1 MPLLEDDLD
10 VDELDPALE
19 AMMAVADATS
29 SQLQSEIVG
38 NDEMDEMA
46 ALEAAALAAP
56 PQCHCQLSVSATRSQ
71 TMSSVMAVLVTSS
84 ALKTAR
90 GVASAPEVAPS
101 LGNRFRLSLLAGALR
116 PPASTTMPSRPLC
129 SSRWA
134 ASSSAGEAAS
144 Q

>member
-1 MPLLEDDLD
+1 MPLLEDNLD

-56 PQCHCQLSVSATRSQ
+56 PQ
-71 TMSSVMAVLVTSS
+71 
-84 ALKTAR
+84 
-90 GVASAPEVAPS
+90 
-101 LGNRFRLSLLAGALR
+101 
-116 PPASTTMPSRPLC
+116 PPPPLP
-129 SSRWA
+129 A
-134 ASSSAGEAAS
+134 